1 MEGKK
6 FVELLRKVIR
16 EEVRTVV
23 KEELKAFK
31 PTIVENTTK
40 VSKTTTTTKSV
51 PTQTKRLVT
60 PPTPQFSGPLASILA
75 ETYEAMQKETPIDDP
90 EAAWPDMNGGVV
102 TTSNMPG
109 GMGASMASMMDN
121 DFGSKL
127 NQTSEEGLPPLM
139 RDYSNLLKKAD
150 DIANNKR

>member
-31 PTIVENTTK
+31 PAIVENTTK
-40 VSKTTTTTKSV
+40 VSKTTTKSV
-51 PTQTKRLVT
+51 PTQTKRLIA

-75 ETYEAMQKETPIDDP
+75 ETYEAMQKEPPVDDP

-102 TTSNMPG
+102 TTNNMPG

-127 NQTSEEGLPPLM
+127 NQGSQQDLPPMM
-139 RDYSNLLKKAD
+139 RDYSALLKKAD

>member
-31 PTIVENTTK
+31 PTIVENATK
-40 VSKTTTTTKSV
+40 VLKTVSV
-51 PTQTKRLVT
+51 KNT
-60 PPTPQFSGPLASILA
+60 PPQPNRLITPPEPKFTGPLASILA
-75 ETYEAMQKETPIDDP
+75 ETYEAMIKEPQVEDP

-109 GMGASMASMMDN
+109 GMGASMASMMDSN
-121 DFGSKL
+121 FDSKL
-127 NQTSEEGLPPLM
+127 NTQEGSLPPLM
-139 RDYSNLLKKAD
+139 RDYSSILKKAD